1 MSLRSLVGVVS
12 LATIGA
18 ITVYGMGCSSSS
30 TQGTP
35 DSGTAPHTDSGAPHD
50 SGSASD
56 STSPPSDS
64 SMAADTSGGGDAAL
78 VCPPASTTTYMP
90 AAYVPAVAHQ
100 GKCSPADIAAFVMAC
115 GDNATMT
122 ATTSSCGDY
131 QAANVMGVADGGV
144 GTTCGNCIFAA
155 TNNGATWLDPANFF
169 GPNYAGCIQLTD
181 SANGAA
187 CAAAYDNAGGCEGVA
202 CDKGCQTDTE
212 QDFVSCVKAADQGS
226 CSTYAAAEKSAC
238 VTDFADAGAAA
249 TCSPGAGTGKS
260 DPDWNYIV
268 NLICG
273 GAVSDSGAD

>member
-30 TQGTP
+30 TQGTA
-35 DSGTAPHTDSGAPHD
+35 DSGTNTHTDSGAPHD
-50 SGSASD
+50 SGPASD

-64 SMAADTSGGGDAAL
+64 SMASDTSGGDAAL
-78 VCPPASTTTYMP
+78 VCPPGSTSAFKAATYV
-90 AAYVPAVAHQ
+90 AAVAHQ
-100 GKCSPADIAAFVMAC
+100 GKCAAADIAAFVMAC

-122 ATTSSCGDY
+122 SCGTY
-131 QAANVMGVADGGV
+131 QTNNVMGAGADGGGV
-144 GTTCGNCIFAA
+144 GTVCGNCIFNPM
-155 TNNGATWLDPANFF
+155 NNGATWVDPDMFF

-181 SANGAA
+181 TANGAA

-202 CDKGCQTDTE
+202 CDNACPMSATQ
-212 QDFVSCVKAADQGS
+212 QDFANCVAAADQGS
-226 CSTYAAAEKSAC
+226 CSTFAAAEKSAC
-238 VTDFADAGAAA
+238 TTDFTDAGAAA
-249 TCSPGAGTGKS
+249 TCSPGAATGKS